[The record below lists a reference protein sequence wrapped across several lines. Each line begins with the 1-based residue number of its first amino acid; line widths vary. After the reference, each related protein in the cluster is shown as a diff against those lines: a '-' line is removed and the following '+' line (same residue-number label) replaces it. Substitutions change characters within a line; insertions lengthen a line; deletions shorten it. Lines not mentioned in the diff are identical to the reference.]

1 MNTSS
6 EFPAARVSVGFV
18 GFIVSEGSVDISK
31 VSWTIYIYIYIMP
44 KNYNSELQHQ
54 KLNQGQ

>member
-6 EFPAARVSVGFV
+6 EFPAGKVSVGFV
-18 GFIVSEGSVDISK
+18 GFIVSEGSVDISN
-31 VSWTIYIYIYIMP
+31 VLWTIYIMP
-44 KNYNSELQHQ
+44 NIYNSEPEHQ